1 MDPSCPAQ
9 SLVGPL
15 DLYVPVAI
23 SHTQIFLSQDDV
35 ANFLSSL
42 VISQFDTMLI
52 CPLENNTF
60 SMYRYRVF
68 LWYLDN
74 VSEVLLCH
82 YKRVDCTIVS
92 LEKSGI

>member
-52 CPLENNTF
+52 CPLEKQHI
-60 SMYRYRVF
+60 
-68 LWYLDN
+68 LN
-74 VSEVLLCH
+74 VQVQSILV
-82 YKRVDCTIVS
+82 VPW
-92 LEKSGI
+92 